1 MLPVLYRAARQPLQ
15 CYRRSPLL
23 ANLSRTWRMTVRRCA
38 KVLTGGI
45 VGQRQVSSLASNVGL
60 DVGATTGEADI
71 PLAGGVIVYKH
82 DCAICL
88 LTACVQRFCYVG
100 HL

>member
-1 MLPVLYRAARQPLQ
+1 MLPVLYRAARQPSQ

-60 DVGATTGEADI
+60 DVGATVGEADFAFGLDAW
-71 PLAGGVIVYKH
+71 PAFAQHVIDHKYM
-82 DCAICL
+82 
-88 LTACVQRFCYVG
+88 
-100 HL
+100 